1 MVYFTFNSIHI
12 IYTYLMYAAFVFFCL
27 AFFHDGKY
35 ISIIFRVIIFRANLF
50 RLMRV
55 CVCVCGSIHTQT
67 HTHTHTPIP
76 TNRIL

>member
-55 CVCVCGSIHTQT
+55 CVCAVPSTRKRT
-67 HTHTHTPIP
+67 HTHTHPSPP
-76 TNRIL
+76 TVSYK